1 MRHSIRSTSL
11 LLIGF
16 IALVVAMPSI
26 ATERHDHDGHFAKHH
41 PRRDQVLDR
50 AQRQNHRIASEVREG
65 DLSHGQAHA
74 LRLNDRSIVQ
84 QQRAAAKANGGFI
97 TRRQQKGLNAQL
109 NANSRLIGH

>member
-1 MRHSIRSTSL
+1 MRHSARSTSL

-16 IALVVAMPSI
+16 IALAVAVPSI
-26 ATERHDHDGHFAKHH
+26 AAERHDHDGHFAKHH

-50 AQRQNHRIASEVREG
+50 TQRQNHRIAREVHEG

-74 LRLNDRSIVQ
+74 LRLNDRSIAQ

-97 TRRQQKGLNAQL
+97 TKQQQKSLNAEL
-109 NANSRLIGH
+109 NANSKLIGH

>member
-1 MRHSIRSTSL
+1 MRHSVRSTNL

-16 IALVVAMPSI
+16 IALAVAGPSI
-26 ATERHDHDGHFAKHH
+26 AAERNDHDGHFAKHH

-50 AQRQNHRIASEVREG
+50 TQRQNHRITREVREG

-74 LRLNDRSIVQ
+74 LRLNDRSVVQ

-97 TRRQQKGLNAQL
+97 TKRQQKDLNTQL